1 MTQVHLTS
9 FTFTAKREEREL
21 FRNYNRTP
29 LYRHPLNKDN
39 SLSRSVFLSVP
50 GKNILGD
57 PGAVS
62 RVGRRRDE
70 SFQVRARH
78 SWSTLSIT
86 LRGYGC
92 CCQCSSVVVD
102 DDQEHHVGEGLG
114 VVFPAVADQSN
125 RGAGRR
131 TVLLLT
137 LLRQAGRSRA
147 RVSQVSTL
155 YVKSFSATL

>member
-29 LYRHPLNKDN
+29 LYWHPLNKDN
-39 SLSRSVFLSVP
+39 SLSRSVFPPVR
-50 GKNILGD
+50 GENILGD

-92 CCQCSSVVVD
+92 CCCSSVVVD

-147 RVSQVSTL
+147 RVSQVSTSL
-155 YVKSFSATL
+155 

>member
-1 MTQVHLTS
+1 MSQVHLTS

-21 FRNYNRTP
+21 FRNYSRTP

-50 GKNILGD
+50 EENILGD

-92 CCQCSSVVVD
+92 CCCSSVVVD
-102 DDQEHHVGEGLG
+102 DNQEHHVGEGLG

-137 LLRQAGRSRA
+137 LLRQVGRSRA
-147 RVSQVSTL
+147 RVSQVSTSL
-155 YVKSFSATL
+155 

>member
-1 MTQVHLTS
+1 MIQVHLTS

-29 LYRHPLNKDN
+29 LYWHPLNKDN

-50 GKNILGD
+50 GENILGD

-62 RVGRRRDE
+62 RVRRRRDE

-78 SWSTLSIT
+78 STLSIT
-86 LRGYGC
+86 LWGYGC
-92 CCQCSSVVVD
+92 CCCSSVVVD

-147 RVSQVSTL
+147 RVSQVSTSL
-155 YVKSFSATL
+155 